1 MTVEQKADKNP
12 CVINLTVKVGADEI
26 KGEAKKVLNEFV
38 REAQVPG
45 FRKGKVPVEIIRK
58 NFAAELKRETEGA
71 CFRAFYPKAV
81 DESGLKVIALEGVTE
96 MKLDEAEG
104 MEFTALVEIRPEYK
118 LPKYKGLSIKAGDA
132 KVEDS
137 AVESQV
143 ESMRKMFAKYEDAK
157 EGDVVADG
165 DFVQFDYSGTL
176 DGQPLSEIVPDQK
189 AVCEATGFWTQ
200 VEEGRF
206 LPEIL
211 DALKGMKA
219 GDEKND
225 VKVKFPKDAAP
236 EALKG
241 KKAVYALK
249 VSMIRK
255 CTLPDDAGLVEA
267 MKSESMDKV
276 RADIRERLE
285 KQAAE
290 MEVENRRNQAIE
302 LLLKKADFDVPP
314 SLVQRQAEAYLGRL
328 AQQMQYAGV
337 TSEYIEQNREKILK
351 DANEQAEKQVRLSY
365 LLLDI
370 ADAEKIEVE
379 EKDEAKKDQARAEK
393 TLDFIVAEA
402 KK

>member
-1 MTVEQKADKNP
+1 MTVEQKAEKNP
-12 CVINLTVKVGADEI
+12 CVINLTVKAGADEI

-96 MKLDEAEG
+96 MKLDEATG

-137 AVESQV
+137 AVESQL
-143 ESMRKMFAKYEDAK
+143 ESMRKMFAKYEDGK

-165 DFVQFDYSGTL
+165 DFVQFDYKGEI
-176 DGQPLSEIVPDQK
+176 DGQPLSEIVPEQK

-211 DALKGMKA
+211 EALKGMKA
-219 GDEKND
+219 GEEKNK
-225 VKVKFPKDAAP
+225 VKVKFPKEAAP

-241 KKAVYALK
+241 KKAVYELK
-249 VSMIRK
+249 VTMIRK
-255 CTLPDDAGLVEA
+255 CALPDDAGLVEA
-267 MKSESMDKV
+267 MKSESMDKI

-290 MEVENRRNQAIE
+290 AEVENRRNQAIE

-351 DANEQAEKQVRLSY
+351 DATEQAEKQVRLSY

-370 ADAEKIEVE
+370 ADTEKIEVE
-379 EKDEAKKDQARAEK
+379 EKDENKKDQARAEK
-393 TLDFIVAEA
+393 TLDFILAEA